1 MFKIDNWGSDTSN
14 AKGMM
19 AGQRYYRYF
28 NEENNDIT
36 ASGYFPA
43 NLCLEKGDRIV
54 VIPSD
59 TDNSDELYVVTA
71 VSAGVATIAKA
82 TSASGGVTSVN
93 GKTGAVVLGAE
104 DVDAV
109 PQYSTMPTASAD
121 NLGEIV
127 QFTGTTDA
135 NYTNGYFYK
144 CTAAGE
150 PAVYSWTQANVQP
163 APSGLPDQTGQSG
176 KFLTTD
182 GTDASWATVN
192 ALQNTATGTDSL
204 TIMGTPTSNTYTI
217 NIGAQ
222 SSSSGDGVAIGWKA
236 QGSGGGSIAIG
247 KQAKTSGMG
256 SVAIGQSAE
265 VQKNYGVAIGV
276 EAKTTAYGAIQI
288 ASIYGCT
295 NSDAHTFKVG
305 TPNGNFELMNANGNL
320 PAARLASTTGLADG
334 NYRLRLTIASGVATL
349 SWVAE

>member
-1 MFKIDNWGSDTSN
+1 MFKIGNWGSDTSN

-59 TDNSDELYVVTA
+59 TDNADELYVVTA

-82 TSASGGVTSVN
+82 TSSGGVTSVN

-127 QFTGTTDA
+127 QFIGTTDA

-144 CTAAGE
+144 CIAAGE

-163 APSGLPDQTGQSG
+163 ASSGLPDQTGNSG

-182 GTDASWATVN
+182 GTDASWATIN
-192 ALQNTATGTDSL
+192 ALTNQASGENLAIGTGSYIYNST
-204 TIMGTPTSNTYTI
+204 
-217 NIGAQ
+217 Q
-222 SSSSGDGVAIGWKA
+222 SVAIGKSA
-236 QGSGGGSIAIG
+236 GVFGDLNVAIGESATVGGQFNYKNKSIAIG
-247 KQAKTSGMG
+247 RRAQCTANNAIMLNASG
-256 SVAIGQSAE
+256 AWA
-265 VQKNYGVAIGV
+265 
-276 EAKTTAYGAIQI
+276 
-288 ASIYGCT
+288 T
-295 NSDAHTFKVG
+295 NSDNNTFKVANN
-305 TPNGNFELMNANGNL
+305 NGNFEMMSADGTI

-334 NYRLRLTIASGVATL
+334 NYRLRLTIASGVPTL

>member
-59 TDNSDELYVVTA
+59 TDNADELYVVTA

-82 TSASGGVTSVN
+82 TSVVN
-93 GKTGAVVLGAE
+93 GV
-104 DVDAV
+104 V
-109 PQYSTMPTASAD
+109 PQYSTMPTASAY

-163 APSGLPDQTGQSG
+163 APSGLPDQTGNSG

-192 ALQNTATGTDSL
+192 ALQNTATGSHGL
-204 TIMGTPTSNTYTI
+204 TILGTPNNKNTAI
-217 NIGAQ
+217 NIGYE
-222 SSSSGDGVAIGWKA
+222 SVVKSEGIAIGDHA
-236 QGSGGGSIAIG
+236 NAAGSLTGTTIAIGPYAECSNGNYKIAIGSNAKSTSGTYSIAIG
-247 KQAKTSGMG
+247 TSATCNADRSIQLGSGTNTEDASFYVSVGMTP
-256 SVAIGQSAE
+256 SYNPA
-265 VQKNYGVAIGV
+265 NYKLLG
-276 EAKTTAYGAIQI
+276 
-288 ASIYGCT
+288 
-295 NSDAHTFKVG
+295 
-305 TPNGNFELMNANGNL
+305 NGGFI
-320 PAARLASTTGLADG
+320 PADRLASTTGLADG
-334 NYRLRLTIASGVATL
+334 NYKLRLTIASGVATL